1 MDSADTVPHGRSCL
15 GYDRSAGSLAER
27 FCAIFHDSRTAALEA
42 ASKTMIARIGTLS
55 VAVWALI
62 SSALCSQAQL
72 PAVEVPLKVYLQR
85 KGDRWVAWYWK
96 PATGLWTIQANRT
109 GFKDGWFTPPSY
121 VDDGVTIRCEV
132 PDTPMMIF
140 RAWRV
145 RL

>member
-1 MDSADTVPHGRSCL
+1 LCYLIFVP
-15 GYDRSAGSLAER
+15 
-27 FCAIFHDSRTAALEA
+27 RTAASKA
-42 ASKTMIARIGTLS
+42 ATKMMIARIGILS
-55 VAVWALI
+55 LAVWVLF
-62 SSALCSQAQL
+62 SSALFSRAQL
-72 PAVEVPLKVYLQR
+72 PAVEVPVKVHIER

-132 PDTPMMIF
+132 PNTPMMIF